1 MTTAVRMAV
10 PSPASNRVSTFH
22 NLAGPVLGGEDPLL
36 ITHKNMDDKLTN
48 SIQNWL
54 NTPPAERDIIAGA
67 TLMLKLNHNRTLHAN
82 VVRRPER
89 YAGKV
94 EYELR
99 KHLKIR
105 LDGLTVADVARM
117 DREVM
122 PRVEETLRQVPVI
135 STDAELPEGTVARG
149 RRPDH
154 DQLPEEIKALWDGN
168 IENYHKVR
176 DIHHLLKEMEAAP
189 PCDRYEYLKLL
200 DEADRRYR
208 ENLARYD
215 GFVLGQE
222 PAPAEADNTADDQ
235 APERDKARINA
246 ARKSISKWKGALV
259 KAYGEGDGAKC
270 DEAKGKILAAVSE
283 LRAAGGTVGAKVSA
297 ELHDLG
303 IDVEETADE

>member
-1 MTTAVRMAV
+1 MRVLFGNGE
-10 PSPASNRVSTFH
+10 SPLFNTK
-22 NLAGPVLGGEDPLL
+22 
-36 ITHKNMDDKLTN
+36 IIMDDKFTQK
-48 SIQNWL
+48 IQDWL
-54 NTPPAERDIIAGA
+54 NTPPMERDILAGA
-67 TLMLKLNHNRTLHAN
+67 TMLLQMNRNRVLYTN
-82 VVRRPER
+82 IIRRPER
-89 YAGKV
+89 YAGKL

-122 PRVEETLRQVPVI
+122 PRVEETLHQVPVI
-135 STDAELPEGTVARG
+135 STDAELPEGTVALG

-176 DIHHLLKEMEAAP
+176 DIHHRLKEMEAAP

-200 DEADRRYR
+200 DEADRQYR

-215 GFVLGQE
+215 GFVFGQE
-222 PAPAEADNTADDQ
+222 PATAVTDNAADDH

>member
-1 MTTAVRMAV
+1 MRALFG
-10 PSPASNRVSTFH
+10 N
-22 NLAGPVLGGEDPLL
+22 GENPLFN
-36 ITHKNMDDKLTN
+36 TKNYMDNNFTQKMQD
-48 SIQNWL
+48 WL
-54 NTPPAERDIIAGA
+54 NQPAHERDIVAGA
-67 TLMLKLNHNRTLHAN
+67 TMLLQLNHNRVLYTN
-82 VVRRPER
+82 IVRRPER
-89 YAGKV
+89 FADKV

-105 LDGLTVADVARM
+105 LDGLTVADVVKM
-117 DREVM
+117 EREVM
-122 PRVEETLRQVPVI
+122 PRVEQTLKDAPVI
-135 STDAELPEGTVARG
+135 TTDAELPQGTVARG

-154 DQLPEEIKALWDGN
+154 EQLPAEIQALWDGN

-176 DIHHLLKEMEAAP
+176 DLHHLLKVLEAAP

-200 DEADRRYR
+200 DEADRKYR
-208 ENLARYD
+208 ENLAMYD

-270 DEAKGKILAAVSE
+270 DEAKGKILAAVAE
-283 LRAAGGTVGAKVSA
+283 LRAAGGTLGAKVSA
-297 ELHDLG
+297 ELTQLG
-303 IDVEETADE
+303 IEIEVAGDE

>member
-1 MTTAVRMAV
+1 MRVLFGNGE
-10 PSPASNRVSTFH
+10 SPLFNTK
-22 NLAGPVLGGEDPLL
+22 
-36 ITHKNMDDKLTN
+36 IIMDDKFTQK
-48 SIQNWL
+48 IQDWL
-54 NTPPAERDIIAGA
+54 NTPPMERDILAGA
-67 TLMLKLNHNRTLHAN
+67 TMLLQMNRNRVLYTN
-82 VVRRPER
+82 IIRRPER

-122 PRVEETLRQVPVI
+122 PRVEETLHQVPVI
-135 STDAELPEGTVARG
+135 STDAELPEGTVALG
-149 RRPDH
+149 RRLDH

-176 DIHHLLKEMEAAP
+176 DLHHRLKEMEAAP

-200 DEADRRYR
+200 DEADRQYR

-222 PAPAEADNTADDQ
+222 PATAVTDNAADDQ
-235 APERDKARINA
+235 TPERDKARINA

>member
-1 MTTAVRMAV
+1 
-10 PSPASNRVSTFH
+10 
-22 NLAGPVLGGEDPLL
+22 
-36 ITHKNMDDKLTN
+36 MDDKLTKK
-48 SIQNWL
+48 IQDWL
-54 NTPPAERDIIAGA
+54 DTPSQERDIIDGA
-67 TLMLKLNHNRTLHAN
+67 TMLMKLNHNRVLHAN
-82 VVRRPER
+82 IVRRPER
-89 YAGKV
+89 FGDKV

-105 LDGLTVADVARM
+105 LDGMTVADVARM
-117 DREVM
+117 GREVM
-122 PRVEETLRQVPVI
+122 PRVEETLHHVPVV

-154 DQLPEEIKALWDGN
+154 DQLPAEIQALWDDN
-168 IENYHKVR
+168 IGNYHKVR
-176 DIHHLLKEMEAAP
+176 DLHHRLKEMEDAA

-200 DEADRRYR
+200 DEADRKYR
-208 ENLARYD
+208 ENLAEYD

-222 PAPAEADNTADDQ
+222 PAAVEADNAADDQ
-235 APERDKARINA
+235 ASEKDKARINA

-270 DEAKGKILAAVSE
+270 DEAKGKILAAVAE
-283 LRAAGGTVGAKVSA
+283 LCAAGGTIGAKVSA